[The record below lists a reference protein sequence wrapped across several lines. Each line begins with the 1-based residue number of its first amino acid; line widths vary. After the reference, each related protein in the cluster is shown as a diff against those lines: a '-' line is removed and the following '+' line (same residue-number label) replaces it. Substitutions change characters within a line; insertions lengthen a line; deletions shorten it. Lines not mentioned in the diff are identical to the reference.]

1 MVSFSD
7 HIRWILADVLLS
19 GGVCGGRINTK
30 LISHELE
37 GMSDLVTGLSDGV
50 KLIQLLEIMSGTP
63 LGRYN
68 PKPKMRVQKAE
79 NAKKALDFIR
89 SKDVRLTNIGSE
101 AKKAFKHGKDS
112 SSGVNARPPVRRTL
126 RMWKLGISKEV
137 GVPDWLCMSVF
148 PFFPQSFSLSDV
160 IGNTQR
166 AFDVAQ
172 EHLGIPQLL
181 EVSDL
186 CGEKIPDERSGRS
199 THIHQLTRILRR
211 NLIDSRRVILW
222 LVITYVAEF
231 FHAFASL
238 DKAEVTARRVEKFA
252 TMLSGIQKQQQ
263 DYVAQAKHLR
273 TEVQSYIRNWAAK
286 ALSNDLYQLE
296 KEMSALYSWK
306 TEVKRPAARE
316 KAKAVAL
323 FGNIQTRLSENRL
336 RSWEPPSGLSSEDLD
351 NDWRDLLK
359 AETSYMRKLDA
370 HYKQLKQAMK
380 EEYGS
385 VASALIQR
393 VQRLNTQIAH
403 MSGSLQE
410 QKALAQRISLEV
422 GTIKQDVAAAAGLS
436 NRCTEAKIDW
446 GDLEPIED
454 LEYEAQLLE
463 DNIAAKLRFIENEL
477 IATNHSNVTKDKL
490 LEWQATWQH
499 FCDEEMG
506 YQDLDSRQL
515 QAALA
520 SLGHVYSTEDFL
532 RIYDN
537 IVRKHGAVTYEA
549 FADLLV
555 TITEDSSSPEQL
567 IEAFRLLA
575 QGDDVVTGE
584 DLRRARISPT
594 ATTFLSEAMPNLSS
608 RAVDGGEGD
617 AADNST
623 GPVYDYRAF
632 LQATFAEA

>member
-1 MVSFSD
+1 MGEFVPED
-7 HIRWILADVLLS
+7 WTVVQA
-19 GGVCGGRINTK
+19 RINTK
-30 LISHELE
+30 LISYELE
-37 GMSDLVTGLSDGV
+37 PMNDLVTGLSDGV

-101 AKKAFKHGKDS
+101 DIVDGNAKLVLGLIW
-112 SSGVNARPPVRRTL
+112 TL
-126 RMWKLGISKEV
+126 
-137 GVPDWLCMSVF
+137 
-148 PFFPQSFSLSDV
+148 
-160 IGNTQR
+160 
-166 AFDVAQ
+166 
-172 EHLGIPQLL
+172 
-181 EVSDL
+181 
-186 CGEKIPDERSGRS
+186 
-199 THIHQLTRILRR
+199 ILRFTMSSINEEGLQAR
-211 NLIDSRRVILW
+211 EGLLLWCQRKTAGPPYAPDVEIRDFKRSWSTGLALFKGLNTENWDLIWRLGSNFSKF
-222 LVITYVAEF
+222 ITYIAEF

-252 TMLSGIQKQQQ
+252 TMLSGLQKQQQ

-273 TEVQSYIRNWAAK
+273 SEVESYIRAWAAK
-286 ALSNDLYQLE
+286 ELSSDLLQLE
-296 KEMSALYSWK
+296 HEMSALYCWK

-336 RSWEPPSGLSSEDLD
+336 KSWEPPLGLSSEDLE

-370 HYKQLKQAMK
+370 HYRQLKQAMK
-380 EEYGS
+380 EEYAS

-393 VQRLNTQIAH
+393 IQRLNTQIAH

-410 QKALAQRISLEV
+410 QKALAQSISTEV
-422 GTIKQDVAAAAGLS
+422 GSIKRDVAAAAGLS
-436 NRCTEAKIDW
+436 NRCTDAKIDW

-532 RIYDN
+532 RIYDD

-594 ATTFLSEAMPNLSS
+594 ATTFLSEAMPSLAP
-608 RAVDGGEGD
+608 REAVNG
-617 AADNST
+617 ADVSNEIN

-632 LQATFAEA
+632 LNATFA